1 VAVQAKRLNKG
12 YVAIL
17 AQNFNARADPAG
29 LASTLTSQAMGS
41 VARGEASLVRY
52 WPPGVAT
59 P

>member
-1 VAVQAKRLNKG
+1 MQAKRLNKG

-17 AQNFNARADPAG
+17 AQNFNAAQIQPG

-41 VARGEASLVRY
+41 VVRGEASLVRY